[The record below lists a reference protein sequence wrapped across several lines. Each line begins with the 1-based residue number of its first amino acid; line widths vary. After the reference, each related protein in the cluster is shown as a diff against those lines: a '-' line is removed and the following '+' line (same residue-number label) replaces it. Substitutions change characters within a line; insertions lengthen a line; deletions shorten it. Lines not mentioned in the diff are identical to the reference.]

1 MSGLRGVCNQ
11 CFTFV
16 SLEILTTKYILCF
29 SCFFF
34 CVAFLFTLLLL
45 CYPFIS
51 LWFLQSWSVQV
62 RPMIR
67 RQLIRFIFLSFSSK
81 REREREKRNLK
92 EKKYIYIERILAPVK
107 TSHDFKLNL
116 SFFGTSYSSKWFP
129 RRENFDNFARRDSA
143 KNKREGGKRGGGRRK
158 KEWAEWA
165 PWQRLIST
173 GNGSIA
179 STYREEWVRVTFQ

>member
-1 MSGLRGVCNQ
+1 MQPVFHFRFPRN
-11 CFTFV
+11 TYN
-16 SLEILTTKYILCF
+16 EIHFMFFL
-29 SCFFF
+29 FFF
-34 CVAFLFTLLLL
+34 LCRIFIYTSSPLL
-45 CYPFIS
+45 PFHFPLIS
-51 LWFLQSWSVQV
+51 SILISASF
-62 RPMIR
+62 PMIR
-67 RQLIRFIFLSFSSK
+67 RQLIRFIFLSFPSK

-107 TSHDFKLNL
+107 TSHDFKLN
-116 SFFGTSYSSKWFP
+116 FFGTSYSSKWFP

>member
-34 CVAFLFTLLLL
+34 LCRIFIYTSSPLL
-45 CYPFIS
+45 PFHFPLIS
-51 LWFLQSWSVQV
+51 SILISASFPTWFDDNWFDH
-62 RPMIR
+62 I
-67 RQLIRFIFLSFSSK
+67 SFVSF
-81 REREREKRNLK
+81 ETREREKRNLK
-92 EKKYIYIERILAPVK
+92 EKNIYIKRILAPVK

-158 KEWAEWA
+158 KEWAEWT

-179 STYREEWVRVTFQ
+179 STFREEWVRVTFQ

>member
-1 MSGLRGVCNQ
+1 MQPVFHFRFPRNTYNEIHFMFFL
-11 CFTFV
+11 FFFFV
-16 SLEILTTKYILCF
+16 SHFYLHFF
-29 SCFFF
+29 SFVTLSFPFDFFNLDQCKF
-34 CVAFLFTLLLL
+34 
-45 CYPFIS
+45 PD
-51 LWFLQSWSVQV
+51 
-62 RPMIR
+62 MIR
-67 RQLIRFIFLSFSSK
+67 RQLIRFIFLSFPSK